1 VYIFHSLSWAP
12 STAEMRLSWALV
24 AVGHLV
30 SNVLAYDPTD
40 SLMDGGLSTLPYSHE
55 NIN

>member
-1 VYIFHSLSWAP
+1 
-12 STAEMRLSWALV
+12 MRFSWALM
-24 AVGHLV
+24 AFEVGHLV

-40 SLMDGGLSTLPYSHE
+40 SLMDGGLSTLPHGHE

>member
-1 VYIFHSLSWAP
+1 MAF
-12 STAEMRLSWALV
+12 E
-24 AVGHLV
+24 VGHLV

-40 SLMDGGLSTLPYSHE
+40 SLMDGGLSTLPHNHE